1 MKNANFP
8 ADDHGRV
15 YHLGLKAGELASTI
29 ITVGDP
35 ARATRIAEA
44 YLVDSKVFSS
54 HRGFLTITGTYKN
67 RLHVSLVAIG
77 MGLANMDIFVREAR
91 AVTDGPM
98 RIVRFGSCGALDESL
113 SVGSLAV
120 ASEGA
125 FLITQDPDGETY
137 NQKYRFSKI
146 CPCDSKLSRGLV
158 DNAAKLLSS
167 TAVKCGLNA
176 TADSFYS
183 SQGRRDPNF
192 DDKNEHL
199 ISQIS
204 TKYPNALTLEM
215 ETFQLFHLARSC
227 QNTRIRTSAIK
238 MIFANRK
245 TNDFIDHGVVPEL
258 EKRVGQ
264 VILEALLNDE

>member
-1 MKNANFP
+1 
-8 ADDHGRV
+8 
-15 YHLGLKAGELASTI
+15 
-29 ITVGDP
+29 
-35 ARATRIAEA
+35 
-44 YLVDSKVFSS
+44 
-54 HRGFLTITGTYKN
+54 
-67 RLHVSLVAIG
+67 

-146 CPCDSKLSRGLV
+146 CPCDSKF
-158 DNAAKLLSS
+158 
-167 TAVKCGLNA
+167 KCGLNA